1 MFHLYMK
8 NLAFRI
14 VSLNFPIQMQIL
26 DIIVIVHQSP
36 TAWLNAIMPPTGRS
50 RCAHAHLPVRMHNE
64 YEERTLTHV
73 HLCSTSKIEIIEI
86 VRLFI
91 VFFWC
96 NSNLPMFSP
105 KCFRFPKTRI
115 QKTCQRSRPSGH
127 DHAQTAAVNRDQK
140 NNNAKNKERNHP
152 DQNQFHHISR
162 DVMCMLYKPVYL
174 YIYHISY
181 IIYHIYIN
189 K

>member
-1 MFHLYMK
+1 MK

-50 RCAHAHLPVRMHNE
+50 RCTHAHLPVRMHNE

-73 HLCSTSKIEIIEI
+73 HLCSTSQIEIIEI
-86 VRLFI
+86 VRLSI
-91 VFFWC
+91 VFFGVI
-96 NSNLPMFSP
+96 PIFQ
-105 KCFRFPKTRI
+105 CFL
-115 QKTCQRSRPSGH
+115 
-127 DHAQTAAVNRDQK
+127 QK

-181 IIYHIYIN
+181 IIYIY

>member
-1 MFHLYMK
+1 MFQLYMK

-91 VFFWC
+91 VF
-96 NSNLPMFSP
+96 L
-105 KCFRFPKTRI
+105 
-115 QKTCQRSRPSGH
+115 
-127 DHAQTAAVNRDQK
+127 V
-140 NNNAKNKERNHP
+140 
-152 DQNQFHHISR
+152 
-162 DVMCMLYKPVYL
+162 
-174 YIYHISY
+174 
-181 IIYHIYIN
+181 
-189 K
+189 

>member
-50 RCAHAHLPVRMHNE
+50 RCTHAHLPVRMHNE

-91 VFFWC
+91 VFFC
-96 NSNLPMFSP
+96 VIPIFQCFLQNVSDFPNHGSKRLARDLGPVVTIMPKQRQSIVTKKTIMPRTRKETTRTKISSITYREMLCACYINLSIY
-105 KCFRFPKTRI
+105 TYI
-115 QKTCQRSRPSGH
+115 
-127 DHAQTAAVNRDQK
+127 
-140 NNNAKNKERNHP
+140 
-152 DQNQFHHISR
+152 
-162 DVMCMLYKPVYL
+162 
-174 YIYHISY
+174 IYHISY
-181 IIYHIYIN
+181 IYIY